1 MSNVRNLVAGR
12 LSRNLPPSLSGQI
25 QPPLTVTGYDV
36 SRLGLVRPEAAQ
48 AEQPRQPAAT
58 HPCLHDDLSHLGLVR
73 PEAAQAEQPRQ
84 PAATHPCLHDDVSH
98 LGLVRPEAAQAEQ
111 PRHPAATHPHLH
123 LHHGVPLKKVAT
135 ILALPLANQLKAYC
149 GAVGRFQYAV
159 IGAAIDRY
167 LLDVVGQLND
177 AQKDEMVEI
186 AASLCDVAVPAEA
199 DTHAVPVVAAPAGPD
214 GDGAIA
220 AGLDGLRPAT
230 APADTADHSHR
241 WLAGIFGRL
250 SPRSW

>member
-12 LSRNLPPSLSGQI
+12 LSRNLPPSLSGQT

-58 HPCLHDDLSHLGLVR
+58 HPHLHDDLSRLGLVR

-149 GAVGRFQYAV
+149 GAAGRFQYAV

-167 LLDVVGQLND
+167 LPEVVGQLND

-186 AASLCDVAVPAEA
+186 AASLCGVAVPTEA
-199 DTHAVPVVAAPAGPD
+199 GTPAVPVVAAPAGPD

-230 APADTADHSHR
+230 APADTADHSYR

>member
-1 MSNVRNLVAGR
+1 MSSVRNLVAGR
-12 LSRNLPPSLSGQI
+12 LSRHLPPSLSGQTR
-25 QPPLTVTGYDV
+25 PPLTVTGYDV

-48 AEQPRQPAAT
+48 AEQPQQPAAT
-58 HPCLHDDLSHLGLVR
+58 CPRLRDDVPLK

-84 PAATHPCLHDDVSH
+84 PAATHPRLHD
-98 LGLVRPEAAQAEQ
+98 
-111 PRHPAATHPHLH
+111 
-123 LHHGVPLKKVAT
+123 GVPLKKVTAS
-135 ILALPLANQLKAYC
+135 LALPQANRLKAYC
-149 GAVGRFQYAV
+149 GAAGRFQYAV
-159 IGAAIDRY
+159 ISAAIDRY
-167 LLDVVGQLND
+167 LLEVVGQLDD

-186 AASLCDVAVPAEA
+186 AAGLCGVAVPTEA

-220 AGLDGLRPAT
+220 TPLEGLRPAT
-230 APADTADHSHR
+230 APADTADHSYR

>member
-1 MSNVRNLVAGR
+1 MSSVRNLVAGR
-12 LSRNLPPSLSGQI
+12 LSRHLPPSLSGQTR
-25 QPPLTVTGYDV
+25 PPLTVTGYDV

-48 AEQPRQPAAT
+48 AEQPQQPAATNPHLYDDVSRLGLVRPEAAQAEQPQQPAAT
-58 HPCLHDDLSHLGLVR
+58 HPRLRDDVPLK

-84 PAATHPCLHDDVSH
+84 PAATNPRLHD
-98 LGLVRPEAAQAEQ
+98 
-111 PRHPAATHPHLH
+111 
-123 LHHGVPLKKVAT
+123 GVPLKKVTAS
-135 ILALPLANQLKAYC
+135 LALPQANRLKAYC
-149 GAVGRFQYAV
+149 GAAGRFQYAV
-159 IGAAIDRY
+159 IGAAIYRY
-167 LLDVVGQLND
+167 LLEVVGQLDD

-186 AASLCDVAVPAEA
+186 AASLYGVAVPTEA

-220 AGLDGLRPAT
+220 APLEGLRPAT
-230 APADTADHSHR
+230 APADTADHSYR

>member
-12 LSRNLPPSLSGQI
+12 LSRNLPPSLSGQT

-58 HPCLHDDLSHLGLVR
+58 HPHLHDDLSRLGLVR

-149 GAVGRFQYAV
+149 GAAGRFQYAV

-167 LLDVVGQLND
+167 LPEVVGQLND

-186 AASLCDVAVPAEA
+186 AAGLCKVAVPAEA

-230 APADTADHSHR
+230 APADTADHSYR

>member
-1 MSNVRNLVAGR
+1 MSSVRNLVAGR
-12 LSRNLPPSLSGQI
+12 LSRHLPPSLSGQTR
-25 QPPLTVTGYDV
+25 PPLTVTGYDV

-48 AEQPRQPAAT
+48 AEQEQPQQPAAT
-58 HPCLHDDLSHLGLVR
+58 HPHLHDDLSR
-73 PEAAQAEQPRQ
+73 
-84 PAATHPCLHDDVSH
+84 

-111 PRHPAATHPHLH
+111 PRHPAATHPRLH
-123 LHHGVPLKKVAT
+123 DGVPLKKVTAS
-135 ILALPLANQLKAYC
+135 LALPQANRLKAYC
-149 GAVGRFQYAV
+149 GAAGRFQYAV

-167 LLDVVGQLND
+167 LLEVVGQLDD

-186 AASLCDVAVPAEA
+186 AAGLCNVAVPAEA

-220 AGLDGLRPAT
+220 APLGGLRPAT
-230 APADTADHSHR
+230 APADTADHSYR